1 MSQDETFI
9 DSNPNLNYYPR
20 MTEEEL
26 DKFIL
31 GRKVYNCTNFSEWVI
46 DSIDPSSMII
56 SMSNDYG
63 TRIDI
68 TMEYFYK
75 HCIFMDEIFSP
86 STYIKALKCECG
98 TDSLGYD
105 KHSSWCPKYKLEEK

>member
-1 MSQDETFI
+1 
-9 DSNPNLNYYPR
+9 

-26 DKFIL
+26 DSFIK
-31 GRKVYNCTNFSEWVI
+31 GRKVYNCTNFSEWEIESV
-46 DSIDPSSMII
+46 DSAIGTI

-63 TRIDI
+63 TKVDV

-86 STYIKALKCECG
+86 WVNKKLKCECG
-98 TDSLGYD
+98 TDSLGYG
-105 KHSSWCPKYKLEEK
+105 KHSTWCPKHKLEEK